1 MSQEKYI
8 GMDVHQAT
16 ISVAVM
22 DAGGKLIMECLL
34 ETKAA
39 TIVEFIRGL
48 HGTLSLTFE
57 EGTSAAWLHDLL
69 KPHVSRLVVC
79 DPRKS
84 ALLKDG
90 NKSDRID
97 ARKLAEL
104 LRTNQL
110 KPVYHE
116 EHGIRALKELGRS
129 YLTITKDVTRVMNR
143 IKALYRS
150 WGIPCSGT
158 SVYAPRHRAEWLAKI
173 VEPGVRV
180 RAEHLYQQLDSL
192 QPLRLQA
199 RRELLRESSQHPAV
213 KLLRQIPSIG
223 PIRAAL
229 LVALLQTPH
238 RFRTKRQLWAY
249 SGFAVETHDSGEYRS
264 VRGKLQRNRE
274 RITVRGLNDNHNKDR
289 EESFQKC
296 CYLCQHTSGSS
307 ARLLCGSG
315 GEGDAA
321 DDGASH
327 SGTKDCRDHLN
338 DMEERSEF
346 RPQTFASA
354 SSLSI
359 SGEAGFPSLG
369 FSPVVVGRVL
379 EMLGSRVSISQ

>member
-1 MSQEKYI
+1 MNQEKYI

-22 DAGGKLIMECLL
+22 DAAGKLIMECLL

-39 TIVEFIRGL
+39 TVIDFIRGL
-48 HGTLSLTFE
+48 QGTLSVTFE

-69 KPHVSRLVVC
+69 KPRVHHLVVC
-79 DPRKS
+79 DPRKN

-104 LRTNQL
+104 LRGNQL
-110 KPVYHE
+110 HPVYHG
-116 EHGIRALKELGRS
+116 EHGVRTLKELGRS
-129 YLTITKDVTRVMNR
+129 YLTITQDVTRVMNR

-150 WGIPCSGT
+150 WAIPCAGAT
-158 SVYAPRHRAEWLAKI
+158 VYAARHRAEWLAKI
-173 VEPGVRV
+173 AEPGVRL
-180 RAEHLYQQLDSL
+180 RAERLYQQLDLL
-192 QPLRLQA
+192 QPVRLEA
-199 RRELLRESSQHPAV
+199 RRELLAESQKHSGV

-223 PIRAAL
+223 PIRSAL

-274 RITVRGLNDNHNKDR
+274 RMTVRGLNDNHNR
-289 EESFQKC
+289 ELKNLFKSAAVSASTRPGPLRDFYVARVEKGMRP
-296 CYLCQHTSGSS
+296 TM
-307 ARLLCGSG
+307 ARLTLARKLAAISLTIWKKGVDF
-315 GEGDAA
+315 DAKQLDQQA
-321 DDGASH
+321 A
-327 SGTKDCRDHLN
+327 
-338 DMEERSEF
+338 
-346 RPQTFASA
+346 
-354 SSLSI
+354 
-359 SGEAGFPSLG
+359 
-369 FSPVVVGRVL
+369 
-379 EMLGSRVSISQ
+379 